1 VSRQPLPVRLLVDR
15 RRRTGEVIWP
25 PGIPDETIFPGHEI
39 GLKRIPATTFSF
51 EATEGDHAV
60 NHPQR
65 NLPRVPEQCRPWHG
79 HFEGKA
85 VMAEVVIALLV
96 LVSAGIFSA
105 HAYDAFHAK
114 PAARNM
120 LKRART

>member
-60 NHPQR
+60 NLLNAIYREFLNSAVPGMAI
-65 NLPRVPEQCRPWHG
+65 LRVR
-79 HFEGKA
+79 
-85 VMAEVVIALLV
+85 
-96 LVSAGIFSA
+96 
-105 HAYDAFHAK
+105 
-114 PAARNM
+114 R
-120 LKRART
+120 